1 MNYSHRFEVRAPL
14 AKVAEF
20 HNRAASMVAI
30 TPPPIVVRIHRS
42 QVILEE
48 GGEMDFTMWLGPLPL
63 RWLARIENVSTNG
76 FTDRQLHGPFAEW
89 VHRHTFIPMDD
100 QTTVVIDEI
109 TMRLNTHPVW
119 WLVGMGL
126 RAGLPVLFAYRGW
139 KTRSLLQ

>member
-20 HNRAASMVAI
+20 HNRAASMAAI

-89 VHRHTFIPMDD
+89 VHRHTFIPMDE
-100 QTTVVIDEI
+100 QTTAVIDEI
-109 TMRLNTHPVW
+109 TMRLRAHPVW
-119 WLVGMGL
+119 WLIGMGL
-126 RAGLPVLFAYRGW
+126 RVGLPVLFAYRGW
-139 KTRSLLQ
+139 KTRSLL